1 MSYNIDR
8 IIGSGTN
15 AWQYWVINPPN
26 GNTLTLGAT
35 LNFDQDYGKIIINA
49 GTIFNGN
56 GYSFN
61 FTNIKTTGIQ
71 LFDLQGGSTSNIS
84 IGTSVG
90 TKGILLINTLNNNS
104 STIMNGN
111 VSIIGN
117 LSISEIMTSNII
129 NGNTINGNILS
140 STISS
145 GIITSNIIN
154 GNTINGNTI
163 NGNTING
170 NIVSNNVILNGNDL
184 QRILNNK
191 IDNSTKNIMFKF

>member
-8 IIGSGTN
+8 IIGSSTN
-15 AWQYWVINPPN
+15 AWQYWVSNPPN

-49 GTIFNGN
+49 GTKFEGN

-71 LFDLQGGSTSNIS
+71 IFDLQGGSTSNIS
-84 IGTSVG
+84 IGTSIGV
-90 TKGILLINTLNNNS
+90 KGILLMNTLNNNI
-104 STIMNGN
+104 STIINGN
-111 VSIIGN
+111 VSINGDV
-117 LSISEIMTSNII
+117 STSKKI
-129 NGNTINGNILS
+129 NGNV
-140 STISS
+140 
-145 GIITSNIIN
+145 
-154 GNTINGNTI
+154 I

-170 NIVSNNVILNGNDL
+170 NIVSNNVIINGNEL

-191 IDNSTKNIMFKF
+191 MDNSTKNIMFKI